1 MSEHC
6 PNPLCGAPVIT
17 TPDGRL
23 LEAAP
28 HRLGIALPD
37 GTTLTTEQAA
47 KQAVGIG
54 ELVGRRL
61 HRCPRPQQQGL
72 FEDTEEASI

>member
-17 TPDGRL
+17 TPDGWL

-47 KQAVGIG
+47 KQAVGIATP
-54 ELVGRRL
+54 VGHRR
-61 HRCPRPQQQGL
+61 HACPPPEQLTFG
-72 FEDTEEASI
+72 DAEEASTR